1 MAQTNLWKEGLQLFL
16 KDLHIRDVKD
26 QYILNDFLEDK
37 SSPEDAVKSCEALKE
52 DAGKKYGE
60 VKISDEIGGAEFGDK
75 ARKFSA
81 KWISSIL
88 GNIDSFVSVG
98 NFAMTGAPES
108 VGVAWFAVKLAL
120 TAIQSNYALYNL
132 FGSGLLDLTEMMVII
147 RHYDLL
153 YDERERPGFKS
164 SDMITKLFAEV
175 KKTYAAMLDFSFSI
189 RKHLAGGGLAKLRH
203 GFKDFFG
210 AEAGKFQAKVDKIA
224 EQKRKVLEASD
235 GVFQAKTFD
244 KFDELKGTV
253 DLVKTNVQDVKDFQ
267 KTSQEFYYTQMA
279 QLDEMM
285 RTLNEVK
292 AGTKPKTRWDYAAHE
307 FEENKIKLDPLRST
321 SEILAGAIH
330 RRHRGTCDWIFEN
343 RLYTAWNR
351 VDTSA
356 MLCLTG
362 GDGVGKSTLLAAV
375 WEHLDR
381 TLDHAST
388 ILLYLSCDGPSAG
401 EIGDDSPQS
410 STRIASTLMYQLY
423 EVSYELAMA
432 DGNDALLLEP
442 CNKVFANPKQNK
454 ASEAMRQQKKD
465 QSLPGLSE
473 AWSSLSK
480 EIGRNVVLI
489 IDALDRLP
497 DDDQIELY
505 NSFQELV
512 SSQGALDDV
521 RPSIAI
527 LAACRTGVEGSPTLD
542 VGHYNQSDIDAKLT
556 AELKGLPG
564 WTEQERNEAKTHII
578 QRAGFDFKYVIQ
590 VAIPFIQQPFQR
602 PLSNRLRDLPEGM
615 GETYS
620 QAISAMPS
628 NYLELLRTALAWTLF
643 APNDVKVQV
652 IMEAYSGVYLIPYNA
667 EQLQSAVENEVPR
680 AGSASD
686 MDVKQLRK
694 AAGPF
699 LDIFEEDGQHLVS
712 LKDSPQVRKFC
723 LQRNDDEHLD
733 VHDGVSICTR
743 CKANLTPAKRLDF
756 SEKEGHLDL
765 AITCLRHL
773 NSALFQA
780 RFCTDE
786 SVVEEA
792 VEDGGPAAAVIDA
805 SGPPSLKPELTSSME
820 SRPLAIQMRASTG
833 EDLTKPTPAEG
844 HTNDAAIDAGAAE
857 IKPDTSQEIED
868 ALTDDD
874 PAESV
879 DDDDRADVWQD
890 WMDDDEDIATT
901 NAENESGMHPR
912 YEEMFWYYHVRE
924 AEAQWPLSED
934 RAHHPKWRAL
944 LEELDHFAFGDLETF
959 ARWQDGLFLREEIVR
974 TVAKPKRPIEIAALL
989 GLTSWAEH
997 LLTRGEESLTGSDDQ
1012 ASPLQMASAKADS
1025 VSMLRL
1031 LLAHGSNPNEEQKN
1045 RPAAFHEWLINNP
1058 DRESVTLF
1066 LEYGADPRRVS
1077 QVGGWSGSALHFFAS
1092 AGEDVEVLKL
1102 LLDEGSSD
1110 GCPDINAVDEAGNT
1124 PLHILL
1130 GRRNVPTELLRAFL
1144 DHGAD
1149 VNIDDKDSERPL
1161 VPASYVGDY
1170 KVLEI
1175 IIPKV
1180 TDIDDDDKY
1189 GRTALHQAAW
1199 RGRKEC
1205 VELLLQN
1212 GAQLNRVD
1220 KHNRSPLFYACW
1232 SESAD
1237 TVRLIFKLLQDE
1249 GYSVADIN
1257 KVTTGNRSP
1266 LRQANCRGIVDVM
1279 GDLLHMLRNS
1289 ANPDD
1294 AAMLNLADTRKGRT
1308 ALHCAAFWGRKD
1320 CVDILLENN
1329 AEHTLR
1335 DNAGKTALELAY
1347 AQWTLSDDMDFEDI
1361 VYSLIDKDPV
1371 AATADT
1377 ELRATAAVKGSRR
1390 VLGRLHTLGADLSR
1404 ADQYG
1409 WTPLMLAKQFR
1420 RTEAEHFLK
1429 QQTSWAGT
1437 GPTRWIN
1444 LPKGGTL
1451 SEDGTSILW
1460 PTGTGRVCISTDKP
1474 LPAGLPEYY
1483 FEVTSKKMTGEKQ
1496 AEYPMLAIGFCTLQ
1510 GSAIDFPGWEP
1521 SSRAP
1526 SASSWGYHGDDGNL
1540 ADSSIS
1546 EADTDVERR
1555 YKPGDTVGCGV
1566 NTDENSI
1573 WFTRN
1578 GKRLEKELKDVR
1590 GRLVPLLGLW
1600 GAVQLE
1606 TNFGSRPFLWKRE
1619 RGPGDA
1625 ASVER
1630 EADDKDPRDVATT
1643 ANGHMEEQQAASGAC
1658 GGR

>member
-16 KDLHIRDVKD
+16 KDLHVRDEKD
-26 QYILNDFLEDK
+26 RYILNDFLEDK
-37 SSPEDAVKSCEALKE
+37 SSPEDAIKSCEALKE

-60 VKISDEIGGAEFGDK
+60 VKISDEIAGAEFGDK

-108 VGVAWFAVKLAL
+108 VGMAWFAVKLAL

-224 EQKRKVLEASD
+224 EQKRKVIEASD

-244 KFDELKGTV
+244 KFDDLKGTV
-253 DLVKTNVQDVKDFQ
+253 DMVKTNVQDVKDFQ
-267 KTSQEFYYTQMA
+267 TTSQEFYFTQMS
-279 QLDEMM
+279 QFDEMM

-292 AGTKPKTRWDYAAHE
+292 AGTKPKTPWDFAVHDY
-307 FEENKIKLDPLRST
+307 EENRTRLNPLKGA
-321 SEILAGAIH
+321 SEIPAGAIH

-343 RLYTAWNR
+343 RLYTAWNQVESR
-351 VDTSA
+351 A

-362 GDGVGKSTLLAAV
+362 GDGVGKSTLLATV

-432 DGNDALLLEP
+432 DGNDALLLES
-442 CNKVFANPKQNK
+442 CNKIFANPKQKK

-473 AWSSLSK
+473 AWWSLSK
-480 EIGRNVVLI
+480 EIGKDVVLI
-489 IDALDRLP
+489 IDELDRLP
-497 DDDQIELY
+497 EDDQVELY

-512 SSQGALDDV
+512 STKGALDDV

-527 LAACRTGVEGSPTLD
+527 LAACRTGVEGSPNLD
-542 VGHYNQSDIDAKLT
+542 VGHFNQSDIDAKLT
-556 AELKGLPG
+556 AELKGIPG
-564 WTEQERNEAKTHII
+564 WTEQERDEAKNHIL
-578 QRAGFDFKYVIQ
+578 QRAGPDFKYVIQ

-643 APNDVKVQV
+643 APNDVEVRV
-652 IMEAYSGVYLIPYNA
+652 IMEAYTGVYLIPYNA
-667 EQLQSAVENEVPR
+667 EQLQSVVENEAPR

-686 MDVKQLRK
+686 LDVKQLRK

-699 LDIFEEDGQHLVS
+699 LDIFEEGGQHLVS
-712 LKDSPQVRKFC
+712 LKDPSQVRKFC
-723 LQRNDDEHLD
+723 LERTDDEHLEVQNGD
-733 VHDGVSICTR
+733 SVCAR

-786 SVVEEA
+786 SVVEEV
-792 VEDGGPAAAVIDA
+792 VEDGDPAAAAIEA
-805 SGPPSLKPELTSSME
+805 SGSPSSKPELTSPTE
-820 SRPLAIQMRASTG
+820 SCPLAIHMRASTG
-833 EDLTKPTPAEG
+833 ENLAEPTSAG
-844 HTNDAAIDAGAAE
+844 YRTDDAGAVDIRPE
-857 IKPDTSQEIED
+857 SVQETGD
-868 ALTDDD
+868 ALSDDD
-874 PAESV
+874 PAEH
-879 DDDDRADVWQD
+879 R
-890 WMDDDEDIATT
+890 TT
-901 NAENESGMHPR
+901 NAENVDGLHAR
-912 YEEMFWYYHVRE
+912 YEESFWYYHLRE
-924 AEAQWPLSED
+924 AEAQWPSSGD

-944 LEELDHFAFGDLETF
+944 LDELDHFANDDLGRF
-959 ARWQDGLFLREEIVR
+959 ARWQDGLFLRENIVR

-997 LLTRGEESLTGSDDQ
+997 LLARGEERLTGSDDQ
-1012 ASPLQMASAKADS
+1012 ASPLQMASKKADS
-1025 VSMLRL
+1025 ISMLRL
-1031 LLAHGSNPNEEQKN
+1031 LLSHGANPNEEQN
-1045 RPAAFHEWLINNP
+1045 GRPSAFHEWLINSP
-1058 DRESVTLF
+1058 DRESVALF

-1077 QVGGWSGSALHFFAS
+1077 KCSGWSGSALHCFAS

-1102 LLDEGSSD
+1102 LLDGRTPD

-1149 VNIDDKDSERPL
+1149 VNIDDEDSERPL

-1180 TDIDDDDKY
+1180 TDIDDDDKF

-1220 KHNRSPLFYACW
+1220 KHNRSPLLYACW

-1237 TVRLIFKLLQDE
+1237 TVRCIFKLLQDE

-1266 LRQANCRGIVDVM
+1266 LRQAACRGIVDVM

-1289 ANPDD
+1289 ANPGD
-1294 AAMLNLADTRKGRT
+1294 AAMVNLADTRKGRT
-1308 ALHCAAFWGRKD
+1308 ALHCAAFWGHKD

-1329 AEHTLR
+1329 TEYTLR
-1335 DNAGKTALELAY
+1335 DNTGKTALELAY
-1347 AQWTLSDDMDFEDI
+1347 AQWTLSDDTHFEDI
-1361 VYSLIDKDPV
+1361 VYSLINKDPV
-1371 AATADT
+1371 AATADA

-1409 WTPLMLAKQFR
+1409 WTPLMLARQFR

-1437 GPTRWIN
+1437 GPTRWTN

-1451 SEDGTSILW
+1451 SEDGTSIVW

-1540 ADSSIS
+1540 ADSSIPK
-1546 EADTDVERR
+1546 ADTDAERR

-1566 NTDENSI
+1566 NTDE
-1573 WFTRN
+1573 
-1578 GKRLEKELKDVR
+1578 
-1590 GRLVPLLGLW
+1590 
-1600 GAVQLE
+1600 
-1606 TNFGSRPFLWKRE
+1606 
-1619 RGPGDA
+1619 
-1625 ASVER
+1625 
-1630 EADDKDPRDVATT
+1630 
-1643 ANGHMEEQQAASGAC
+1643 
-1658 GGR
+1658 

>member
-16 KDLHIRDVKD
+16 KDLHIRDAKD

-37 SSPEDAVKSCEALKE
+37 SSPEDAIKSCEALKE
-52 DAGKKYGE
+52 DAGRKYGE
-60 VKISDEIGGAEFGDK
+60 VQISDEIGGAEFGDK

-98 NFAMTGAPES
+98 NFAMKGAPES
-108 VGVAWFAVKLAL
+108 VGMAWFAVKLAL

-244 KFDELKGTV
+244 IFDELKGTV
-253 DLVKTNVQDVKDFQ
+253 DLVKTNVQDVRDFQ

-279 QLDEMM
+279 QFDEMM
-285 RTLNEVK
+285 RTLNDVK
-292 AGTKPKTRWDYAAHE
+292 AGTKPKTRWDFAVHDY
-307 FEENKIKLDPLRST
+307 EENRTRLNPLKGT
-321 SEILAGAIH
+321 SEVLASAIH

-343 RLYTAWNR
+343 RLYTAWSQ
-351 VDTSA
+351 VDSRA
-356 MLCLTG
+356 MLYLTG
-362 GDGVGKSTLLAAV
+362 GGGVGKSTLLAAV

-410 STRIASTLMYQLY
+410 LTRIASTLMYQLY

-432 DGNDALLLEP
+432 DGNDALLLEN

-497 DDDQIELY
+497 EDDQVELY

-527 LAACRTGVEGSPTLD
+527 FAACRTGVEGAPTLD
-542 VGHYNQSDIDAKLT
+542 VGHFNQSDIDAKLT
-556 AELKGLPG
+556 AELKGMLG
-564 WTEQERNEAKTHII
+564 WTEQERNEAKDYIV
-578 QRAGFDFKYVIQ
+578 QRAGSDFKYVIQ

-602 PLSNRLRDLPEGM
+602 PISNRLRDLPEGM

-652 IMEAYSGVYLIPYNA
+652 IMEAYSGVYLLPYNA
-667 EQLQSAVENEVPR
+667 EQLQSAVDNEAPG

-686 MDVKQLRK
+686 LDVKQLRK

-723 LQRNDDEHLD
+723 LQRTDDEHLD
-733 VHDGVSICTR
+733 VHNGDLICTR
-743 CKANLTPAKRLDF
+743 CKASLTPAKRLDF
-756 SEKEGHLDL
+756 SEMEGHLDL

-773 NSALFQA
+773 NK
-780 RFCTDE
+780 
-786 SVVEEA
+786 EA
-792 VEDGGPAAAVIDA
+792 VEDGDPAATATEA
-805 SGPPSLKPELTSSME
+805 SGPPSPKPESTSPTDL
-820 SRPLAIQMRASTG
+820 RPVAIQMRASAG
-833 EDLTKPTPAEG
+833 EDLTKLTPAEG
-844 HTNDAAIDAGAAE
+844 HTDDEGATE
-857 IKPDTSQEIED
+857 MEPDTVQETED
-868 ALTDDD
+868 ALSDDD

-890 WMDDDEDIATT
+890 WMDDDDTATVDAASANGT
-901 NAENESGMHPR
+901 HPR

-944 LEELDHFAFGDLETF
+944 LEELDHFAFDDLRIF
-959 ARWQDGLFLREEIVR
+959 ARWQDGLFLREEIIR

-997 LLTRGEESLTGSDDQ
+997 LLARGEESLTGSDDQ

-1025 VSMLRL
+1025 TSMLRL
-1031 LLAHGSNPNEEQKN
+1031 LLAHGSNPNEEQEY

-1092 AGEDVEVLKL
+1092 AGEDVEILKL
-1102 LLDEGSSD
+1102 LLDEGSPD

-1130 GRRNVPTELLRAFL
+1130 GRRNVPTELLRAFIA
-1144 DHGAD
+1144 HGAD

-1205 VELLLQN
+1205 VQLLLQN
-1212 GAQLNRVD
+1212 GAQPNHVD
-1220 KHNRSPLFYACW
+1220 KHNRTPLFYACW
-1232 SESAD
+1232 SESDD
-1237 TVRLIFKLLQDE
+1237 TVRLIFKLLQDK
-1249 GYSVADIN
+1249 GYSIADIN
-1257 KVTTGNRSP
+1257 KATVGNRSP
-1266 LRQANCRGIVDVM
+1266 LRQTACRGIADVM

-1289 ANPDD
+1289 PNPDD
-1294 AAMLNLADTRKGRT
+1294 AAMVNLADTRKGRT
-1308 ALHCAAFWGRKD
+1308 ALHCAAFWGHKD

-1347 AQWTLSDDMDFEDI
+1347 AQWMLSDDMDFEDI
-1361 VYSLIDKDPV
+1361 VYSLIDRDPV

-1437 GPTRWIN
+1437 GPTRWIK
-1444 LPKGGTL
+1444 LPQGGTL

-1483 FEVTSKKMTGEKQ
+1483 FEVTSKRMTGEKQ
-1496 AEYPMLAIGFCTLQ
+1496 AEYPILAIGFCTLQ
-1510 GSAIDFPGWEP
+1510 GSAIDFPGWDP

-1526 SASSWGYHGDDGNL
+1526 SASSWGYHGDDGAL
-1540 ADSSIS
+1540 ADSSIP
-1546 EADTDVERR
+1546 EADTDPERR

-1566 NTDENSI
+1566 NTDENFI

-1619 RGPGDA
+1619 RGPGDI

-1630 EADDKDPRDVATT
+1630 EAEEKDARDIAMT
-1643 ANGHMEEQQAASGAC
+1643 ANGHMEEQQAAGGAS

>member
-16 KDLHIRDVKD
+16 KDLHIRDAKD

-37 SSPEDAVKSCEALKE
+37 SSPEDAIKSCEALKE
-52 DAGKKYGE
+52 DAGRKYGE
-60 VKISDEIGGAEFGDK
+60 VQISDEIGGAEFGDK

-98 NFAMTGAPES
+98 NFAMKGAPES
-108 VGVAWFAVKLAL
+108 VGMAWFAVKLAL

-244 KFDELKGTV
+244 IFDELKGTV
-253 DLVKTNVQDVKDFQ
+253 DLVKTNVQDVRDFQ

-279 QLDEMM
+279 QFDEMM
-285 RTLNEVK
+285 RTLNDVK
-292 AGTKPKTRWDYAAHE
+292 AGTKPKTRWDFAVHDY
-307 FEENKIKLDPLRST
+307 EENRTRLNPLKGT
-321 SEILAGAIH
+321 SEVLASAIH

-343 RLYTAWNR
+343 RLYTAWSQ
-351 VDTSA
+351 VDSRA
-356 MLCLTG
+356 MLYLTG
-362 GDGVGKSTLLAAV
+362 GGGVGKSTLLAAV

-410 STRIASTLMYQLY
+410 LTRIASTLMYQLY

-432 DGNDALLLEP
+432 DGNDALLLEN

-497 DDDQIELY
+497 EDDQVELY

-527 LAACRTGVEGSPTLD
+527 FAACRTGVEGAPTLD
-542 VGHYNQSDIDAKLT
+542 VGHFNQSDIDAKLT
-556 AELKGLPG
+556 AELKGMLG
-564 WTEQERNEAKTHII
+564 WTEQERNEAKDYIV
-578 QRAGFDFKYVIQ
+578 QRAGSDFKYVIQ

-602 PLSNRLRDLPEGM
+602 PISNRLRDLPEGM

-652 IMEAYSGVYLIPYNA
+652 IMEAYSGVYLLPYNA
-667 EQLQSAVENEVPR
+667 EQLQSAVDNEAPG

-686 MDVKQLRK
+686 LDVKQLRK

-699 LDIFEEDGQHLVS
+699 LDIFEEDGQHLV
-712 LKDSPQVRKFC
+712 RKFC
-723 LQRNDDEHLD
+723 LQRTDDEHLD
-733 VHDGVSICTR
+733 VHNGDLICTR
-743 CKANLTPAKRLDF
+743 CKASLTPAKRLDF
-756 SEKEGHLDL
+756 SEMEGHLDL

-792 VEDGGPAAAVIDA
+792 VEDGDPAATATEA
-805 SGPPSLKPELTSSME
+805 SGPPSPKPESTSPTDL
-820 SRPLAIQMRASTG
+820 RPVAIQMRASAG
-833 EDLTKPTPAEG
+833 EDLTKLTPAEG
-844 HTNDAAIDAGAAE
+844 HTDDEGATE
-857 IKPDTSQEIED
+857 MEPDTVQETED
-868 ALTDDD
+868 ALSDDD

-890 WMDDDEDIATT
+890 WMDDDDTATVDAASANGT
-901 NAENESGMHPR
+901 HPR

-944 LEELDHFAFGDLETF
+944 LEELDHFAFDDLRIF
-959 ARWQDGLFLREEIVR
+959 ARWQDGLFLREEIIR

-997 LLTRGEESLTGSDDQ
+997 LLARGEESLTGSDDQ

-1025 VSMLRL
+1025 TSMLRL
-1031 LLAHGSNPNEEQKN
+1031 LLAHGSNPNEEQEY

-1092 AGEDVEVLKL
+1092 AGEDVEILKL
-1102 LLDEGSSD
+1102 LLDEGSPD

-1130 GRRNVPTELLRAFL
+1130 GRRNVPTELLRAFIA
-1144 DHGAD
+1144 HGAD

-1205 VELLLQN
+1205 VQLLLQN
-1212 GAQLNRVD
+1212 GAQPNHVD
-1220 KHNRSPLFYACW
+1220 KHNRTPLFYACW
-1232 SESAD
+1232 SESDD
-1237 TVRLIFKLLQDE
+1237 TVRLIFKLLQDK
-1249 GYSVADIN
+1249 GYSIADIN
-1257 KVTTGNRSP
+1257 KATVGNRSP
-1266 LRQANCRGIVDVM
+1266 LRQTACRGIADVM

-1289 ANPDD
+1289 PNPDD
-1294 AAMLNLADTRKGRT
+1294 AAMVNLADTRKGRT
-1308 ALHCAAFWGRKD
+1308 ALHCAAFWGHKD

-1347 AQWTLSDDMDFEDI
+1347 AQWMLSDDMDFEDI
-1361 VYSLIDKDPV
+1361 VYSLIDRDPV

-1437 GPTRWIN
+1437 GPTRWIK
-1444 LPKGGTL
+1444 LPQGGTL

-1483 FEVTSKKMTGEKQ
+1483 FEVTSKRMTGEKQ
-1496 AEYPMLAIGFCTLQ
+1496 AEYPILAIGFCTLQ
-1510 GSAIDFPGWEP
+1510 GSAIDFPGWDP

-1526 SASSWGYHGDDGNL
+1526 SASSWGYHGDDGAL
-1540 ADSSIS
+1540 ADSSIP
-1546 EADTDVERR
+1546 EADTDPERR

-1566 NTDENSI
+1566 NTDENFI

-1619 RGPGDA
+1619 RGPGDI

-1630 EADDKDPRDVATT
+1630 EAEEKDARDIAMT
-1643 ANGHMEEQQAASGAC
+1643 ANGHMEEQQAAGGAS

>member
-16 KDLHIRDVKD
+16 KDLHIRDAKD

-37 SSPEDAVKSCEALKE
+37 SSPEDAIKSCEALKE
-52 DAGKKYGE
+52 DAGRKYGE
-60 VKISDEIGGAEFGDK
+60 VQISDEIGGAEFGDK

-98 NFAMTGAPES
+98 NFAMKGAPES
-108 VGVAWFAVKLAL
+108 VGMAWFAVKLAL

-244 KFDELKGTV
+244 IFDELKGTV
-253 DLVKTNVQDVKDFQ
+253 DLVKTNVQDVRDFQ

-279 QLDEMM
+279 QFDEMM
-285 RTLNEVK
+285 RTLNDVK
-292 AGTKPKTRWDYAAHE
+292 AGTKPKTRWDFAVHDY
-307 FEENKIKLDPLRST
+307 EENRTRLNPLKGT
-321 SEILAGAIH
+321 SEVLASAIH

-343 RLYTAWNR
+343 RLYTAWSQ
-351 VDTSA
+351 VDSRA
-356 MLCLTG
+356 MLYLTG
-362 GDGVGKSTLLAAV
+362 GGGVGKSTLLAAV

-410 STRIASTLMYQLY
+410 LTRIASTLMYQLY

-432 DGNDALLLEP
+432 DGNDALLLEN

-497 DDDQIELY
+497 EDDQVELY

-527 LAACRTGVEGSPTLD
+527 FAACRTGVEGAPTLD
-542 VGHYNQSDIDAKLT
+542 VGHFNQSDIDAKLT
-556 AELKGLPG
+556 AELKGMLG
-564 WTEQERNEAKTHII
+564 WTEQERNEAKDYIV
-578 QRAGFDFKYVIQ
+578 QRAGSDFKYVIQ

-602 PLSNRLRDLPEGM
+602 PISNRLRDLPEGM

-652 IMEAYSGVYLIPYNA
+652 IMEAYSGVYLLPYNA
-667 EQLQSAVENEVPR
+667 EQLQSAVDNEAPG

-686 MDVKQLRK
+686 LDVKQLRK

-723 LQRNDDEHLD
+723 LQRTDDEHLD
-733 VHDGVSICTR
+733 VHNGDLICTR
-743 CKANLTPAKRLDF
+743 CKASLTPAKRLDF
-756 SEKEGHLDL
+756 SEMEGHLDL

-773 NSALFQA
+773 NTATA
-780 RFCTDE
+780 TE
-786 SVVEEA
+786 
-792 VEDGGPAAAVIDA
+792 A
-805 SGPPSLKPELTSSME
+805 SGPPSPKPESTSPTDL
-820 SRPLAIQMRASTG
+820 RPVAIQMRASAG
-833 EDLTKPTPAEG
+833 EDLTKLTPAEG
-844 HTNDAAIDAGAAE
+844 HTDDEGATE
-857 IKPDTSQEIED
+857 MEPDTVQETED
-868 ALTDDD
+868 ALSDDD

-890 WMDDDEDIATT
+890 WMDDDDTATVDAASANGT
-901 NAENESGMHPR
+901 HPR

-944 LEELDHFAFGDLETF
+944 LEELDHFAFDDLRIF
-959 ARWQDGLFLREEIVR
+959 ARWQDGLFLREEIIR

-997 LLTRGEESLTGSDDQ
+997 LLARGEESLTGSDDQ

-1025 VSMLRL
+1025 TSMLRL
-1031 LLAHGSNPNEEQKN
+1031 LLAHGSNPNEEQEY

-1092 AGEDVEVLKL
+1092 AGEDVEILKL
-1102 LLDEGSSD
+1102 LLDEGSPD

-1130 GRRNVPTELLRAFL
+1130 GRRNVPTELLRAFIA
-1144 DHGAD
+1144 HGAD

-1205 VELLLQN
+1205 VQLLLQN
-1212 GAQLNRVD
+1212 GAQPNHVD
-1220 KHNRSPLFYACW
+1220 KHNRTPLFYACW
-1232 SESAD
+1232 SESDD
-1237 TVRLIFKLLQDE
+1237 TVRLIFKLLQDK
-1249 GYSVADIN
+1249 GYSIADIN
-1257 KVTTGNRSP
+1257 KATVGNRSP
-1266 LRQANCRGIVDVM
+1266 LRQTACRGIADVM

-1289 ANPDD
+1289 PNPDD
-1294 AAMLNLADTRKGRT
+1294 AAMVNLADTRKGRT
-1308 ALHCAAFWGRKD
+1308 ALHCAAFWGHKD

-1347 AQWTLSDDMDFEDI
+1347 AQWMLSDDMDFEDI
-1361 VYSLIDKDPV
+1361 VYSLIDRDPV

-1437 GPTRWIN
+1437 GPTRWIK
-1444 LPKGGTL
+1444 LPQGGTL

-1483 FEVTSKKMTGEKQ
+1483 FEVTSKRMTGEKQ
-1496 AEYPMLAIGFCTLQ
+1496 AEYPILAIGFCTLQ
-1510 GSAIDFPGWEP
+1510 GSAIDFPGWDP

-1526 SASSWGYHGDDGNL
+1526 SASSWGYHGDDGAL
-1540 ADSSIS
+1540 ADSSIP
-1546 EADTDVERR
+1546 EADTDPERR

-1566 NTDENSI
+1566 NTDENFI

-1619 RGPGDA
+1619 RGPGDI

-1630 EADDKDPRDVATT
+1630 EAEEKDARDIAMT
-1643 ANGHMEEQQAASGAC
+1643 ANGHMEEQQAAGGAS

>member
-16 KDLHIRDVKD
+16 KDLHIRDAKD

-37 SSPEDAVKSCEALKE
+37 SSPEDAIKSCEALKE
-52 DAGKKYGE
+52 DAGRKYGE
-60 VKISDEIGGAEFGDK
+60 VQISDEIGGAEFGDK

-98 NFAMTGAPES
+98 NFAMKGAPES
-108 VGVAWFAVKLAL
+108 VGMAWFAVKLAL

-244 KFDELKGTV
+244 IFDELKGTV
-253 DLVKTNVQDVKDFQ
+253 DLVKTNVQDVRDFQ

-279 QLDEMM
+279 QFDEMM
-285 RTLNEVK
+285 RTLNDVK
-292 AGTKPKTRWDYAAHE
+292 AGTKPKTRWDFAVHDY
-307 FEENKIKLDPLRST
+307 EENRTRLNPLKGT
-321 SEILAGAIH
+321 SEVLASAIH

-343 RLYTAWNR
+343 RLYTAWSQ
-351 VDTSA
+351 VDSRA
-356 MLCLTG
+356 MLYLTG
-362 GDGVGKSTLLAAV
+362 GGGVGKSTLLAAV

-410 STRIASTLMYQLY
+410 LTRIASTLMYQLY

-432 DGNDALLLEP
+432 DGNDALLLEN

-497 DDDQIELY
+497 EDDQVELY

-527 LAACRTGVEGSPTLD
+527 FAACRTGVEGAPTLD
-542 VGHYNQSDIDAKLT
+542 VGHFNQSDIDAKLT
-556 AELKGLPG
+556 AELKGMLG
-564 WTEQERNEAKTHII
+564 WTEQERNEAKDYIV
-578 QRAGFDFKYVIQ
+578 QRAGSDFKYVIQ

-602 PLSNRLRDLPEGM
+602 PISNRLRDLPEGM
-615 GETYS
+615 GETNS

-652 IMEAYSGVYLIPYNA
+652 IMEAYSGVYLLPYNA
-667 EQLQSAVENEVPR
+667 EQLQSAVDNEAPG

-686 MDVKQLRK
+686 LDVKQLRK

-723 LQRNDDEHLD
+723 LQRTDDEHLD
-733 VHDGVSICTR
+733 VHNGDLICTR
-743 CKANLTPAKRLDF
+743 CKASLTPAKRLDF
-756 SEKEGHLDL
+756 SEMEGHLDL

-773 NSALFQA
+773 NK
-780 RFCTDE
+780 
-786 SVVEEA
+786 EA
-792 VEDGGPAAAVIDA
+792 VEDGDPAATATEA
-805 SGPPSLKPELTSSME
+805 SGPPSPKPESTSPTDL
-820 SRPLAIQMRASTG
+820 RPVAIQMRASAG
-833 EDLTKPTPAEG
+833 EDLTKLTPAEG
-844 HTNDAAIDAGAAE
+844 HTDDEGATE
-857 IKPDTSQEIED
+857 MEPDTVQETED
-868 ALTDDD
+868 ALSDDD

-890 WMDDDEDIATT
+890 WMDDDDTATVDAASANGT
-901 NAENESGMHPR
+901 HPR

-944 LEELDHFAFGDLETF
+944 LEELDHFAFDDLRIF
-959 ARWQDGLFLREEIVR
+959 ARWQDGLFLREEIIR

-997 LLTRGEESLTGSDDQ
+997 LLARGEESLTGSDDQ

-1025 VSMLRL
+1025 TSMLRL
-1031 LLAHGSNPNEEQKN
+1031 LLAHGSNPNEEQEY

-1092 AGEDVEVLKL
+1092 AGEDVEILKL
-1102 LLDEGSSD
+1102 LLDEGSPD

-1130 GRRNVPTELLRAFL
+1130 GRRNVPTELLRAFIA
-1144 DHGAD
+1144 HGAD

-1205 VELLLQN
+1205 VQLLLQN
-1212 GAQLNRVD
+1212 GAQPNHVD
-1220 KHNRSPLFYACW
+1220 KHNRTPLFYACW
-1232 SESAD
+1232 SESDD
-1237 TVRLIFKLLQDE
+1237 TVRLIFKLLQDK
-1249 GYSVADIN
+1249 GYSIADIN
-1257 KVTTGNRSP
+1257 KATVGNRSP
-1266 LRQANCRGIVDVM
+1266 LRQTACRGIADVM

-1289 ANPDD
+1289 PNPDD
-1294 AAMLNLADTRKGRT
+1294 AAMVNLADTRKGRT
-1308 ALHCAAFWGRKD
+1308 ALHCAAFWGHKD

-1347 AQWTLSDDMDFEDI
+1347 AQWMLSDDMDFEDI
-1361 VYSLIDKDPV
+1361 VYSLIDRDPV

-1437 GPTRWIN
+1437 GPTRWIK
-1444 LPKGGTL
+1444 LPQGGTL

-1483 FEVTSKKMTGEKQ
+1483 FEVTSKRMTGEKQ
-1496 AEYPMLAIGFCTLQ
+1496 AEYPILAIGFCTLQ
-1510 GSAIDFPGWEP
+1510 GSAIDFPGWDP

-1526 SASSWGYHGDDGNL
+1526 SASSWGYHGDDGAL
-1540 ADSSIS
+1540 ADSSIP
-1546 EADTDVERR
+1546 EADTDPERR

-1566 NTDENSI
+1566 NTDENFI

-1619 RGPGDA
+1619 RGPGDI

-1630 EADDKDPRDVATT
+1630 EAEEKDARDIAMT
-1643 ANGHMEEQQAASGAC
+1643 ANGHMEEQQAAGGAS

>member
-16 KDLHIRDVKD
+16 NDLHIRDVKD
-26 QYILNDFLEDK
+26 QYILDEFLQDK
-37 SSPEDAVKSCEALKE
+37 SSPEAAIKSCEALKE

-108 VGVAWFAVKLAL
+108 VGMAWFAVKLAL
-120 TAIQSNYALYNL
+120 TAIQSNYALYNV

-210 AEAGKFQAKVDKIA
+210 AEAGKFQAKVEKIA
-224 EQKRKVLEASD
+224 EQKRKVLEASE

-253 DLVKTNVQDVKDFQ
+253 DLVKTNVQGVRNFQ
-267 KTSQEFYYTQMA
+267 KTSREFYDTQMA
-279 QLDEMM
+279 QLDEMT

-292 AGTKPKTRWDYAAHE
+292 AETKPKTRWDYAAHE
-307 FEENKIKLDPLRST
+307 FEQNKIKLDPLKST
-321 SEILAGAIH
+321 SEILVGAIH
-330 RRHRGTCDWIFEN
+330 RRHRGTCNWIFEN
-343 RLYTAWNR
+343 RLYTAWSQ
-351 VDTSA
+351 VDSRA

-362 GDGVGKSTLLAAV
+362 GDGVGKSMLLAAV
-375 WEHLDR
+375 WENLDR

-410 STRIASTLMYQLY
+410 STRIASTLIYQLY
-423 EVSYELAMA
+423 EVSYELAIA
-432 DGNDALLLEP
+432 DEKDALLLEN
-442 CNKVFANPKQNK
+442 CNKVFANPKQKK
-454 ASEAMRQQKKD
+454 ASEATRQQKKD

-497 DDDQIELY
+497 EDDQTELY

-512 SSQGALDDV
+512 SSQGALDDA
-521 RPSIAI
+521 RPRIAI
-527 LAACRTGVEGSPTLD
+527 LAACRTGVEASPTLD

-556 AELKGLPG
+556 AELKGMPG
-564 WTEQERNEAKTHII
+564 WTEQERNEAKNHII
-578 QRAGFDFKYVIQ
+578 QRAGSDFKYVIQ

-652 IMEAYSGVYLIPYNA
+652 IMEAYTGVYLIPYNA
-667 EQLQSAVENEVPR
+667 EQLQSIVENEALR

-686 MDVKQLRK
+686 LDVKQLRK

-699 LDIFEEDGQHLVS
+699 LDIFEEGGQHLVS
-712 LKDSPQVRKFC
+712 LKDPPQVRKFC
-723 LQRNDDEHLD
+723 LQRNEDEHLD
-733 VHDGVSICTR
+733 VQNGDSVCAR

-792 VEDGGPAAAVIDA
+792 VEDGDPAAAAIEA
-805 SGPPSLKPELTSSME
+805 SGPPSSKPKLTSPTE
-820 SRPLAIQMRASTG
+820 SRPLAINMWASTG
-833 EDLTKPTPAEG
+833 ENLAEPTPAEG
-844 HTNDAAIDAGAAE
+844 QTDDAGAAE
-857 IKPDTSQEIED
+857 VEPDNVQETED
-868 ALTDDD
+868 ALSDDD

-890 WMDDDEDIATT
+890 WMDDADTATADAASANGT
-901 NAENESGMHPR
+901 DRR
-912 YEEMFWYYHVRE
+912 YEEIFWYYHLRE
-924 AEAQWPLSED
+924 AEAQWPLSGD

-944 LEELDHFAFGDLETF
+944 LDELDHFANDDLGRF

-997 LLTRGEESLTGSDDQ
+997 LLARGEERLTGSDDQ
-1012 ASPLQMASAKADS
+1012 ASPLQMASTKADS
-1025 VSMLRL
+1025 ISMLRL
-1031 LLAHGSNPNEEQKN
+1031 LLSHGSNPNEEQN
-1045 RPAAFHEWLINNP
+1045 GRPSAFHEWLISSP
-1058 DRESVTLF
+1058 DRESVALF

-1077 QVGGWSGSALHFFAS
+1077 KCSGWSGSALHCFAS

-1102 LLDEGSSD
+1102 LLDGKTPD

-1130 GRRNVPTELLRAFL
+1130 GRRNVPTELLRAFI

-1149 VNIDDKDSERPL
+1149 VNIDDMDSERPL
-1161 VPASYVGDY
+1161 VPASSVGDY

-1175 IIPKV
+1175 IIPQV
-1180 TDIDDDDKY
+1180 TDIDDDDRY

-1199 RGRKEC
+1199 RGQNEC
-1205 VELLLQN
+1205 VQLLLQN
-1212 GAQLNRVD
+1212 GAQPNHMDKRNRT
-1220 KHNRSPLFYACW
+1220 PLFYACW

-1237 TVRLIFKLLQDE
+1237 TVRHIFKLLQDK

-1257 KVTTGNRSP
+1257 KATTGNRSP
-1266 LRQANCRGIVDVM
+1266 LRQAAGRGIVDVT

-1294 AAMLNLADTRKGRT
+1294 AAMVNLADTRKGRT
-1308 ALHCAAFWGRKD
+1308 ALHCAAFWGQKD
-1320 CVDILLENN
+1320 CVDILLEND

-1371 AATADT
+1371 AATGDT

-1420 RTEAEHFLK
+1420 RIEAEHFLK

-1437 GPTRWIN
+1437 GPTRWVN

-1451 SEDGTSILW
+1451 SEDGTSIVW

-1474 LPAGLPEYY
+1474 LPAGQPEYY
-1483 FEVTSKKMTGEKQ
+1483 FEVTSKKMAGEKQ
-1496 AEYPMLAIGFCTLQ
+1496 AEYPILAIGFCTLQ

-1521 SSRAP
+1521 SRRAP
-1526 SASSWGYHGDDGNL
+1526 PASSWGYHGDDGNL
-1540 ADSSIS
+1540 ADSSIP
-1546 EADTDVERR
+1546 EPDTDIERR
-1555 YKPGDTVGCGV
+1555 YRAGDTVGCGV
-1566 NTDENSI
+1566 DTDENFI

-1619 RGPGDA
+1619 RGPGDTP
-1625 ASVER
+1625 SVER
-1630 EADDKDPRDVATT
+1630 EVEETDVRETGKI
-1643 ANGHMEEQQAASGAC
+1643 ANGHMEEQQAAGGTS
-1658 GGR
+1658 GGRL